1 MDRTARCLSSYALEK
16 AAGGKGWPTPLSP
29 EQLTHLETCRLCTEK
44 VRQVQAAETEF
55 GSFVLPDGIA
65 FLARRVRRRRTER
78 FLAWGLSGAAAVA
91 AVLAVV
97 LVLPHAGDSTG
108 PLGKMGGR
116 ETDTSALQPHGAA
129 GDSEEP
135 SGTPGKETAESG
147 SAGRQPMPL
156 AERDYT
162 GLKAT
167 SSLVLYVK
175 RGPDVFRHE
184 PGTPLRP
191 GDVLRVVPVAPERSC
206 ILLLLRDAAAN
217 VQVVYPWNGKA
228 SGPMPEPGQPVAG
241 AFELDERMGTEEW
254 FAVFSNPPVQAAAL
268 VERVRGSGVGE
279 AGRQAVS
286 GVPVEVVVVRY
297 EKVVP

>member
-1 MDRTARCLSSYALEK
+1 MDRTVPCLSSYALEK
-16 AAGGKGWPTPLSP
+16 AAGGKGWPTPLSQ
-29 EQLTHLETCRLCTEK
+29 EQLIHIETCPLCAEK
-44 VRQVQAAETEF
+44 VRHAQAAEAEF
-55 GSFVLPDGIA
+55 RNIVMPDGIGL
-65 FLARRVRRRRTER
+65 LAARLRRRRTER
-78 FLAWGLSGAAAVA
+78 LLAWSVSGAAAVA

-97 LVLPHAGDSTG
+97 LVLPHGEDSKD

-135 SGTPGKETAESG
+135 SGTAGKETAESG
-147 SAGRQPMPL
+147 SAGRQGMPL

-162 GLKAT
+162 GLKAA
-167 SSLVLYVK
+167 SSLELYVK
-175 RGPDVFRHE
+175 RGRDVFRHR

-206 ILLLLRDAAAN
+206 ILLLLRDAAGD

-228 SGPMPEPGQPVAG
+228 SGPMPEAGQPVTG
-241 AFELDERMGTEEW
+241 AFELDERIGTEEW
-254 FAVFSNPPVQAAAL
+254 FAVFSNTPVQAAAL
-268 VERVRGSGVGE
+268 VERVRGIGVGE

-286 GVPVEVVVVRY
+286 GVPVEVVVARY